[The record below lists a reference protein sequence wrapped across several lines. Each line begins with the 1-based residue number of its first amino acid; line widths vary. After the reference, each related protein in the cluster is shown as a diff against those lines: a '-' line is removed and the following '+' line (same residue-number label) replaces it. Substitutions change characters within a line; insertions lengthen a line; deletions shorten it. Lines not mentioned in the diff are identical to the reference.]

1 MMAALEAARD
11 ALALI
16 PGITSCKIGTEDGI
30 SPADFPLIRIEPL
43 RVTPGQPYGK
53 RTCEVVVHFGL
64 PVGQSD
70 ADVPHDGGPVRAAG
84 IGYRKPMRGFAGA
97 STGLPVTSSTTAR
110 SSAPKSRS
118 CSVGSV
124 VAMPEPGIGAS

>member
-43 RVTPGQPYGK
+43 RVTPGQPYSK
-53 RTCEVVVHFGL
+53 RTCEAVVHFGL

-70 ADVPHDGGPVRAAG
+70 ADDGGGLELVFQGLFELEAQVLAVLKTLSARYVETIVGDQEQMTFRTMGVRCEL
-84 IGYRKPMRGFAGA
+84 RG
-97 STGLPVTSSTTAR
+97 
-110 SSAPKSRS
+110 
-118 CSVGSV
+118 
-124 VAMPEPGIGAS
+124 